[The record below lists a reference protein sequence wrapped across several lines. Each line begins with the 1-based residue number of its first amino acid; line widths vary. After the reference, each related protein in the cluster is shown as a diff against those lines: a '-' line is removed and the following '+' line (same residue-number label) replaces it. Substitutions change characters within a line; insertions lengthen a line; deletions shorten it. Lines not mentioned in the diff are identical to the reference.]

1 MKHLDAET
9 LRSYRAKRLP
19 PAGLL
24 AADEHLA
31 GCDACREELLGG
43 DDGSAA
49 DSLLEALTTDDTSGE
64 AGDESEHLPYDT
76 LEAWV
81 DGKLSGREHRTARA
95 HLQSCARC
103 VGDLAD
109 LREVATALP
118 RVAAARRGLSLRVA
132 AVILLAVIGL
142 ASWLAMRHTRT

>member
-19 PAGLL
+19 PAALL

-49 DSLLEALTTDDTSGE
+49 DSLLEALTTDETGGETSGE
-64 AGDESEHLPYDT
+64 AGDESEHLAYDT

-81 DGKLSGREHRTARA
+81 DGKLAPREHRAASA

-109 LREVATALP
+109 LREV
-118 RVAAARRGLSLRVA
+118 
-132 AVILLAVIGL
+132 
-142 ASWLAMRHTRT
+142 